1 MAGPILGVAA
11 RMIAGSAAKGISRGA
26 KGVASSMSDMFSAK
40 TSGIQSMYGGL
51 SSGVGKGLDFVK
63 QMKKESEM
71 NRRQSSR
78 DKKANDKVTNQFLN
92 ISNQQVSQLKNIN
105 DSLKKM
111 MKQDRELSE
120 DRKDDDDGL
129 IEKGIKGTAG
139 IVGKILKFIG
149 GTAIVG
155 LGLSSGML
163 RKNLANRRTFNTSMR
178 NLGTPQVSGADIN
191 RGKPQLVADITAH
204 QQNLNTAKLLSD
216 IRNTNASIA
225 VNQRQLAT
233 AQRLAIRRV
242 KRKRPEEMTTAEYV
256 RSAEAQAATNLD
268 KITEGVIKGILSD
281 KVSDFYGGRRKVTQR
296 QAERRG
302 FAGQQLGEILDLGEG
317 SSELAQKIFGKKY
330 GRRYEREFNK
340 LGQVYLQA
348 FTEKTADSVFGA
360 FGGSQQEN
368 RTLLSQVIG
377 NYAKGNKKLAKE
389 QVIFKMTGIPTGLES
404 LSQSLGFGG
413 TEGAVNFLADA
424 GGSFIG
430 DISKNI
436 LGVDLFGE
444 DKTTNTSVQKI
455 GGLESVK
462 TVNGAA
468 LVKVVNG
475 RDMGGS
481 VMSALSSAS
490 GADDGLGL
498 GNLKLATTGFGGPL
512 DKTRQARQRV
522 QEKERDLVQEDQLTG
537 LKGIENTSQSNTKDI
552 VETQQRGTFALL
564 DGLRNLGSNI
574 FTSISSILSRM
585 GGGGGG
591 GGGFTIPGMF
601 DTGNMFLN
609 AASQIGSAY
618 AINYATKGIKDPA
631 LRAAAQIGG
640 QLAFNKYVM
649 PKIFNSSAGSSFL
662 GSFGNF
668 GKGFSTGIQ
677 GGSSFVG
684 ASTSY
689 NVGVTAGKVAPYA
702 DAIIKLAQGDVKSA
716 AFSAM
721 GTKIGLV
728 VSGGNPVGAVIGTV
742 IGNFVGGLFGKEKK
756 PKPHIRSDYAIVLE
770 GNNNPDA
777 AQEVFTHN
785 RMNLYKPDMVQKVS
799 DLSRRLTIAA
809 FNAAKTIEATTGQAS
824 IGTHIYVMVDEIT
837 FKKMGSVQIKFLNEP
852 NYKGERRL
860 IQGSLASPVESKLE
874 YGVTDRIIDKSLP
887 YYASKVVAFVKKA
900 YKSGRTENEQ
910 SKIEKAIQE
919 NFRNVDTEMLTTGLT
934 ANLTTG
940 TTRLNPNL
948 SKGIYGNTKAD
959 DNAMFKMAERLR
971 ENAPKAGATGNRMI
985 FSLQDNKYVEAPFTT
1000 TSKSIGYG
1008 MTSTSKVYDNTAIG
1022 VDAQGNIIQNV
1033 EGAFSI
1039 KDGKYGSRATP
1050 ASAIDIKDILEHTKT
1065 NPLVIDSAPV
1075 GDQSFLSPTEEPPVS
1090 VVTDNST
1097 NTNQPVTIINNN
1109 ISSYDQIRFTDT
1121 NT

>member
-26 KGVASSMSDMFSAK
+26 KGVASSMADMFSAK

-51 SSGVGKGLDFVK
+51 SSGVGRGLDFVK

-71 NRRQSSR
+71 NRRQNAR
-78 DKKANDKVTNQFLN
+78 DKKANDKITNQFLN

-111 MKQDRELSE
+111 MKQDRDLAE

-129 IEKGIKGTAG
+129 IESAVKGTAG

-149 GTAIVG
+149 GTAVLG

-163 RKNLANRRTFNTSMR
+163 RGNLANRRTFNTSMR
-178 NLGTPQVSGADIN
+178 NLGTPQVSGAVIN

-204 QQNLNTAKLLSD
+204 QQNLNTAKLLLD
-216 IRNTNASIA
+216 IRNSNASIA
-225 VNQRQLAT
+225 VDQRQLAT
-233 AQRLAIRRV
+233 AQRLAVRRV

-268 KITEGVIKGILSD
+268 RITEGVIRGILSD
-281 KVSDFYGGRRKVTQR
+281 QVLDFYGGRRAVTQR

-317 SSELAQKIFGKKY
+317 SSELAQKLFGKKY

-348 FTEKTADSVFGA
+348 FTERTADSVFGA
-360 FGGSQQEN
+360 FGGTQQEN
-368 RTLLSQVIG
+368 RTLLSQIIG

-404 LSQSLGFGG
+404 LSQVLGFGG

-430 DISKNI
+430 DISKSI

-444 DKTTNTSVQKI
+444 DKATSTSVQKI

-475 RDMGGS
+475 GDMGGN
-481 VMSALSSAS
+481 VMTALSSAS
-490 GADDGLGL
+490 GADTELGL

-522 QEKERDLVQEDQLTG
+522 EQKSRDLVQEEQVDG
-537 LKGIENTSQSNTKDI
+537 LKGIEKATQSNTKEI

-574 FTSISSILSRM
+574 FNSIASIISRV

-591 GGGFTIPGMF
+591 GGGFAIPGMF

-609 AASQIGSAY
+609 AATQIGTAF
-618 AINYATKGIKDPA
+618 AINQLTKGIKDPTIRGA
-631 LRAAAQIGG
+631 VQVGG
-640 QLAFNKYVM
+640 QLAVNKYVM
-649 PKIFNSSAGSSFL
+649 PRLFNSAGGQMFTNAF
-662 GSFGNF
+662 GSFGS
-668 GKGFSTGIQ
+668 GFSAGVS
-677 GGSSFVG
+677 GGQFANFAG

-689 NVGVTAGKVAPYA
+689 NIGVAAGKVLPYT
-702 DAIIKLAQGDVKSA
+702 DAIIKLAKGDVKSA
-716 AFSAM
+716 AFSAV
-721 GTKIGLV
+721 GTKIGMSV
-728 VSGGNPVGAVIGTV
+728 GGVPGAIIGT
-742 IGNFVGGLFGKEKK
+742 FVGNVVGSLLGGKKR
-756 PKPHIRSDYAIVLE
+756 PKPHIRSDHAIVLQD
-770 GNNNPDA
+770 NNDPNA
-777 AQEVFTHN
+777 VLEVFFHN
-785 RMNLYKPDMVQKVS
+785 RQNLYKGDMPAKVS
-799 DLSRRLTIAA
+799 ELSRRLTIAA

-837 FKKMGSVQIKFLNEP
+837 FKKRGSVQIKFLNEP

-860 IQGSLASPVESKLE
+860 VQGSLATPVASKLE
-874 YGVTDRIIDKSLP
+874 YGVTDRITEKTLP
-887 YYASKVVAFVKKA
+887 YYASKIVEFVKLA
-900 YKSGRTENEQ
+900 YKSGKTNNEQ
-910 SKIEKAIQE
+910 NNIEKAISD
-919 NFRNVDTEMLTTGLT
+919 NLRNVDTESLTSGLT
-934 ANLTTG
+934 ANLTSG
-940 TTRLNPNL
+940 ATRLNPNL
-948 SKGIYGNTKAD
+948 SKGIYGSTANAD
-959 DNAMFKMAERLR
+959 AAMATMVETLNKNR
-971 ENAPKAGATGNRMI
+971 PKGGGVHGKMI
-985 FSLQDNKYVEAPFTT
+985 FSMKEGKYVEAPFTMRT
-1000 TSKSIGYG
+1000 TTGAFG
-1008 MTSTSKVYDNTAIG
+1008 MTNTSKVYDASVIG
-1022 VDAQGNIIQNV
+1022 VDSQGNLIHNAEGNYVFASNQAFGARTEASVIDMSDII
-1033 EGAFSI
+1033 A
-1039 KDGKYGSRATP
+1039 
-1050 ASAIDIKDILEHTKT
+1050 HTQT
-1065 NPLVIDSAPV
+1065 NPLVVEPS
-1075 GDQSFLSPTEEPPVS
+1075 GSESFLSPTAEEPPVANI
-1090 VVTDNST
+1090 VNDNST
-1097 NTNQPVTIINNN
+1097 NTNQPVTIINNT
-1109 ISSYDQIRFTDT
+1109 ISSYDAIRFADT